1 MGKSIISEGKTTSEA
16 IQKGLNE
23 LKLTKKDVDIKILG
37 ENNKKSFFDIL
48 APRIVKVELT
58 IRDEIEKS
66 VQKDD
71 IDKNYNNS
79 DKINYEEHFINDEES
94 SIIRNNLEQFLKEF
108 FKDIKLE
115 NVEYKII
122 NEKNCIKVDI
132 NGENLNC
139 LIGYRGETLNA
150 LQTLISRIGNKG
162 LENRCRIIVDIAGYR
177 EKRIKALED
186 LAIKV
191 SKTVEKNRKSITLEP
206 MSAFERK
213 IIHNKLQSN
222 LKVTTRSIGNEPNR
236 KIVIEM
242 K

>member
-16 IQKGLNE
+16 IQKGLKE
-23 LKLTKKDVDIKILG
+23 LKLTKKDVDIKIL
-37 ENNKKSFFDIL
+37 EEDNKKSFFNIL

-58 IRDEIEKS
+58 VRDEIEKTT
-66 VQKDD
+66 QKDN
-71 IDKNYNNS
+71 I
-79 DKINYEEHFINDEES
+79 DKINYEEHFINDEEF
-94 SIIRNNLEQFLKEF
+94 SIIKNNLEQFLKEF
-108 FKDIKLE
+108 FKNIKLE
-115 NVEYKII
+115 NIDYKII
-122 NEKNCIKVDI
+122 DENNCVKVNI

-150 LQTLISRIGNKG
+150 FQTLISRIGNKG

-177 EKRIKALED
+177 EKRIKVLED

-213 IIHNKLQSN
+213 IIHNKLQNHS
-222 LKVTTRSIGNEPNR
+222 KVTTRSIGNEPNR
-236 KIVIEM
+236 KVIIEM

>member
-1 MGKSIISEGKTTSEA
+1 MCKSIISEGKTTSEA

-23 LKLTKKDVDIKILG
+23 LKLTKKDVDIKILE

-58 IRDEIEKS
+58 VRDEIEKEKS
-66 VQKDD
+66 IQK
-71 IDKNYNNS
+71 NNINNNN
-79 DKINYEEHFINDEES
+79 KINYEEHLVNEEEF
-94 SIIRNNLEQFLKEF
+94 SIIKNNLEEFLEEF
-108 FKDIKLE
+108 FKNIKLE

-122 NEKNCIKVDI
+122 NEKNCAKVDI

-162 LENRCRIIVDIAGYR
+162 LENRCRIIVDIANYR
-177 EKRIKALED
+177 EKRIKVLED

-213 IIHNKLQSN
+213 IIHNKLQN
-222 LKVTTRSIGNEPNR
+222 HQKVTTHSIGNEPNR
-236 KIVIEM
+236 KIIIEM